1 MKDTTLSPLILKEIR
16 ARYNLSCEALAQ
28 ILSVSRRTVNRWE
41 AGTLPTKGGAQSLL
55 KIFLENDEALLK
67 QALEKQS
74 SKAQDPN

>member
-1 MKDTTLSPLILKEIR
+1 VRFFVAGYGGFLEIENPR
-16 ARYNLSCEALAQ
+16 NHRRK
-28 ILSVSRRTVNRWE
+28 VSWE